1 MQKDYLSKQLSED
14 LVYLKIRNTRYLLAI
29 DELFNNVEISHEGGR
44 SNNTFSSQVRTSYNY
59 AKSKNIIFRATFF
72 EDSIYHHLNNLLF
85 LSVTNLKSSN
95 EKFFELRTALAQLD
109 DK

>member
-14 LVYLKIRNTRYLLAI
+14 LVYLKIRDTKYLLAI
-29 DELFNNVEISHEGGR
+29 DELFNNIEVSHEGGK
-44 SNNTFSSQVRTSYNY
+44 SNSTFSSIVRTSYNY
-59 AKSKNIIFRATFF
+59 AKAKKITFTATFF

-95 EKFFELRTALAQLD
+95 EKFFKLRTALAQFD
-109 DK
+109 D